1 MFGLG
6 DGDPDVVL
14 ALHREAESVLAELRA
29 GTGRWTRWRSDADP
43 RPLLARTE
51 RPGESAGAVVAAAAG
66 ARHPPTRR
74 RRPHPRLTVAG
85 R

>member
-1 MFGLG
+1 MVFGLG

-51 RPGESAGAVVAAAAG
+51 RPGESRGPWWRRLRVPG
-66 ARHPPTRR
+66 IRR
-74 RRPHPRLTVAG
+74 RGDADPTPA
-85 R
+85 